1 MPLRAQACY
10 NGSCKEG
17 VPPEAAGERSLSPV
31 SRKGR
36 APPGAKRFCAL
47 REQNVSLFHSQEN
60 TPQEKG
66 ECERK
71 MAETI
76 LRMTGIQKYFP
87 GVHALDNAQLEVR
100 EGEVMA
106 LVGENGAG
114 KSTLMKVLTG
124 IYPSDGGT
132 IEFFG
137 KQVQIHGPRDA
148 QALGIC
154 IVHQELNLMQHLTVA
169 ENIFIGREPMKG
181 PFVDKA
187 KQNAM
192 TQALFDKLH
201 LDLDPKAVV
210 KTLSVAKQQMVE
222 ITKALSHE
230 HTKLLI
236 LDEPSAVLTDTEI
249 DDLFVFIRQLKKTGV
264 GIIYISHRMDELK
277 RITDRITV
285 MRDGQYVDTLETPTA
300 EISEVIRLMVG
311 RTIYEEPKTK
321 SMCPPD
327 APVVLEAEHLCS
339 LDVKDVSFQLHKGEI
354 LGFAGLVGA
363 GRTETM
369 RLVCGADPMDSGVIR
384 VNGREVKIR
393 SPKDAVRYGI
403 GYLSEDRKRYG
414 LCLNLSVTDNTVL
427 PSLEQ
432 LFRGPFVNDGKA
444 DRHAQDYVEKIRTK
458 TPNTRAR
465 VGSLSGGNQQKV
477 VISKWLLRDCD
488 VLIFDEPTRGIDVG
502 AKSEIYKL
510 MTQLAEEGKAIIM
523 ISSDMPE
530 LLRLS
535 DRVIV
540 MCEGHVTGELDIS
553 EATQESIMTYA
564 TKREE
569 G

>member
-1 MPLRAQACY
+1 
-10 NGSCKEG
+10 
-17 VPPEAAGERSLSPV
+17 
-31 SRKGR
+31 
-36 APPGAKRFCAL
+36 
-47 REQNVSLFHSQEN
+47 
-60 TPQEKG
+60 
-66 ECERK
+66 

-181 PFVDKA
+181 PFVDKT

-192 TQALFDKLH
+192 TQALFEKLH

-369 RLVCGADPMDSGVIR
+369 RLVCGADPMDAGVIR
-384 VNGREVKIR
+384 VNGKEAKIR

-403 GYLSEDRKRYG
+403 GYLSEDRKRFG
-414 LCLNLSVTDNTVL
+414 LCLGLSITDNTVL
-427 PSLEQ
+427 PSLGR
-432 LFRGPFVNDGKA
+432 LFKGPFVNDGQA
-444 DRHAQDYVEKIRTK
+444 DEHSEGYIEKIKTK
-458 TPNTRAR
+458 TPSTRAR

-488 VLIFDEPTRGIDVG
+488 ILIFDEPTRGIDVG

-510 MTQLAEEGKAIIM
+510 MTDLAAEGKSIIM

-535 DRVIV
+535 DRIMV
-540 MCEGHVTGELDIS
+540 MCEGRVTGEVDIAD
-553 EATQESIMTYA
+553 ATQEKIMTFA
-564 TKREE
+564 TKREV

>member
-1 MPLRAQACY
+1 MQ
-10 NGSCKEG
+10 
-17 VPPEAAGERSLSPV
+17 
-31 SRKGR
+31 
-36 APPGAKRFCAL
+36 
-47 REQNVSLFHSQEN
+47 
-60 TPQEKG
+60 
-66 ECERK
+66 
-71 MAETI
+71 
-76 LRMTGIQKYFP
+76 GIQKYFP

-114 KSTLMKVLTG
+114 KSTLMKILTG
-124 IYPSDGGT
+124 IYPGDGGT

-137 KQVQIHGPRDA
+137 KQVEIHNPRDA

-169 ENIFIGREPMKG
+169 ENIYIGREPMKG
-181 PFVDKA
+181 PFVDSA

-201 LDLDPKAVV
+201 LDLNPKAVV

-222 ITKALSHE
+222 IAKALSHE

-249 DDLFVFIRQLKKTGV
+249 DDLFVFIRQLKATNV
-264 GIIYISHRMDELK
+264 GIVYISHRMDELK

-285 MRDGQYVDTLETPTA
+285 MRDGQYIDTVDTATV

-311 RTIYEEPKTK
+311 RTIYEEPKSK

-327 APVVLEAEHLCS
+327 APVVLEADHLKS
-339 LDVKDVSFQLHKGEI
+339 NDVKDVSFKLHKGEI

-369 RLVCGADPMDSGVIR
+369 RLVCGADPMDSGTIKISDK
-384 VNGREVKIR
+384 EVKIR
-393 SPKDAVRYGI
+393 HPKDAVQHGI
-403 GYLSEDRKRYG
+403 GYLSEDRKRFS
-414 LCLNLSVTDNTVL
+414 LCLDQSVADNTVL

-432 LFRGPFVNDGKA
+432 LFKGPFVNDSKISKQA
-444 DRHAQDYVEKIRTK
+444 KVYVDKIRTK
-458 TPNTRAR
+458 TPSTKVR
-465 VGSLSGGNQQKV
+465 VDSLSGGNQQKV
-477 VISKWLLRDCD
+477 VISKWLMRNCD

-510 MTQLAEEGKAIIM
+510 MTQLVEEEGKSIIM

-530 LLRLS
+530 LLRMS
-535 DRVIV
+535 DRVMI
-540 MCEGHVTGELDIS
+540 MCEGRVTGEIDIS
-553 EATQESIMTYA
+553 EATQETIMTYA
-564 TKREE
+564 TKRKVGE
-569 G
+569 

>member
-1 MPLRAQACY
+1 MEAVRKECRPRRQGSAASRPVPGREGLRPA
-10 NGSCKEG
+10 
-17 VPPEAAGERSLSPV
+17 
-31 SRKGR
+31 RKQVC
-36 APPGAKRFCAL
+36 ALQTAKRF
-47 REQNVSLFHSQEN
+47 VFHRQED

-132 IEFFG
+132 IEYFG
-137 KQVQIHGPRDA
+137 KQVEIHSPRDA
-148 QALGIC
+148 QSLGIC

-169 ENIFIGREPMKG
+169 ENIYIGREPMKG

-192 TQALFDKLH
+192 TQELFDKLH
-201 LDLDPKAVV
+201 LELDPKAVV

-230 HTKLLI
+230 NTRLLI

-264 GIIYISHRMDELK
+264 GIVYISHRMDELK

-285 MRDGQYVDTLETPTA
+285 MRDGQYVATLDTPTA

-327 APVVLEAEHLCS
+327 APVVLEAEHLNS
-339 LDVKDVSFQLHKGEI
+339 LDVKDVSFKLRKGEI

-369 RLVCGADPMDSGVIR
+369 RLICGADPMDSGTIR
-384 VNGREVKIR
+384 INGKDVKIH
-393 SPKDAVRYGI
+393 SPKDAVHYGI

-432 LFRGPFVNDGKA
+432 LFKGPFVHDRKA
-444 DRHAQDYVEKIRTK
+444 HQLAQEHAEQIRTK
-458 TPNTRAR
+458 TPSVRAR

-510 MTQLAEEGKAIIM
+510 MTQLAEEGKSIIM

-553 EATQESIMTYA
+553 EATQETIMTYA
-564 TKREE
+564 TKREV